1 MSEID
6 LKAKTAEET
15 ITDPELLT
23 MMEAGVFYGRTR
35 NKTNPRMKQFVLANR
50 NGVEVINLE
59 KTKEQIVD
67 AAAFVKSAA
76 ARNASM
82 IVLATQPSA
91 HESLG
96 RMSEEFAVPAVTRR
110 WLGGTLTN
118 YRVIA
123 KRVEY
128 FKKLKDDLVKGAFK
142 GYTKKEQLDLEKEA
156 EKLEETLSGLE
167 NMAGRPEVLIVVDP
181 AMHRTAVLEAHRLR
195 IPVVALMS
203 TDADPLL
210 VQYPVVGNTKAKTSI
225 DWFSAKIA
233 EAIRAGKKEAASA
246 AAKVAEK
253 KPEAAA

>member
-6 LKAKTAEET
+6 VKAQTVEET
-15 ITDPELLT
+15 ITDPELLQ

-35 NKTNPRMKQFVLANR
+35 NKTNPQMKKFVLANR
-50 NGVEVINLE
+50 NGVEIINVE
-59 KTKEQIVD
+59 KSKEQME
-67 AAAFVKSAA
+67 AAARFLKSAA

-82 IVLATQPSA
+82 IFLGTQPSA
-91 HESLG
+91 HDMLKQISDEFSLP
-96 RMSEEFAVPAVTRR
+96 FVIRR

-128 FKKLKDDLVKGAFK
+128 FKKLKEDLAKGAYK

-156 EKLEETLSGLE
+156 EKLTETLAGLE
-167 NMAGRPEVLIVVDP
+167 YMSSRPEVLVVVDP
-181 AMHRTAVLEAHRLR
+181 VMHRTAVLEANRLH

-203 TDADPLL
+203 TDAEPSL

-225 DWFSAKIA
+225 DWFTAKIA
-233 EAIRAGKKEAASA
+233 EAIRSGKKEAA
-246 AAKVAEK
+246 AAKPQA
-253 KPEAAA
+253 